1 MAGGG
6 AGNWSC
12 RGEGRGGQALGDD
25 GFVFSLPVCAAQTP
39 PPARPLSTLTEWRYG
54 GIEWRYLLIGLLP
67 LA

>member
-25 GFVFSLPVCAAQTP
+25 GFVFALPVCAAQTP
-39 PPARPLSTLTEWRYG
+39 PPRQTTLPSLSLSGDMAELNGDTY
-54 GIEWRYLLIGLLP
+54 
-67 LA
+67 

>member
-39 PPARPLSTLTEWRYG
+39 PPRQTTLPFTLAEWRYG
-54 GIEWRYLLIGLLP
+54 GIE
-67 LA
+67 

>member
-39 PPARPLSTLTEWRYG
+39 PPARPLSLSLSLSGDMEELNRDTY
-54 GIEWRYLLIGLLP
+54 
-67 LA
+67 

>member
-6 AGNWSC
+6 AGNWRC

-39 PPARPLSTLTEWRYG
+39 PPTRPLSPSLSLSGDMEELNRDTY
-54 GIEWRYLLIGLLP
+54 
-67 LA
+67 